1 MISNPYHSKSQDS
14 YHRLVIM
21 KLLFLCSTTLK
32 TCLAHHACHC
42 HNVGLEAKNMLQ
54 KYHIGL
60 ACIVKLVPKKYY
72 CHCCTGKSNK
82 SRLTREIVAV
92 LCNIFPMQSFLNIL
106 TLEHMSWCQSTCR
119 LSSLFSIFN
128 ISFI

>member
-21 KLLFLCSTTLK
+21 KLVVFVQYCFENM
-32 TCLAHHACHC
+32 LAHHACHC
-42 HNVGLEAKNMLQ
+42 CSIGLEAKNMLQ

-72 CHCCTGKSNK
+72 CHRSFTGKSNK

-92 LCNIFPMQSFLNIL
+92 HCLVYSIL
-106 TLEHMSWCQSTCR
+106 L
-119 LSSLFSIFN
+119 LSKKKN
-128 ISFI
+128 RGK